1 MLKFLGNGLYKI
13 QIPIGIHS
21 KIYTFLE
28 GFRMH
33 VTKHTHVIHSL
44 TRNKILLIYI
54 TIHPSLTNADF
65 LEDKKKLKR
74 LRLEPT
80 NYGLESSVVH
90 Y

>member
-1 MLKFLGNGLYKI
+1 
-13 QIPIGIHS
+13 
-21 KIYTFLE
+21 
-28 GFRMH
+28 MH
-33 VTKHTHVIHSL
+33 VTKATHVICSL
-44 TRNKILLIYI
+44 TRYKILLIYI

-65 LEDKKKLKR
+65 LEDKKLKR

>member
-1 MLKFLGNGLYKI
+1 MLKFLGNDLYKI

-33 VTKHTHVIHSL
+33 VTKAQHLIRSCTH
-44 TRNKILLIYI
+44 NKIILIYI

-65 LEDKKKLKR
+65 REDKKIDTS
-74 LRLEPT
+74 ET
-80 NYGLESSVVH
+80 
-90 Y
+90 